1 MTILPLSLKIKLKI
15 MNKNS
20 HQTKTFLS
28 IILTK
33 PHFDKMLTWGFFIVP
48 YFLDRFLKVCTHNIT
63 YEPVHFLFI
72 GFFSSFSK
80 LNFLPP
86 AEIPS
91 YNFITA
97 LLFCFL
103 SVFIFFFINYI
114 FTYKHLFLRISFSLF
129 FSGLSS
135 FIVDFILE
143 GEIVNNLALILTQTY
158 FPFSLALFFFL
169 AGSSMFF
176 YFLTIDRKNIIQKDN
191 IRKTILLK
199 NKNQNHFIRSAF
211 YTFSLMYFIIAVLI
225 FVYFTISLS
234 NISPNNPANAL
245 LIKNFLLFL
254 ILAYLL
260 STAVLVTLS
269 ILYSHRIYGPVYGF
283 QRYMKSLSEN
293 TDNNIS
299 FKIRKNDHFQE
310 LEKTAEYIR
319 TRLMKK

>member
-1 MTILPLSLKIKLKI
+1 MSKSVHQIKAGLA
-15 MNKNS
+15 M
-20 HQTKTFLS
+20 
-28 IILTK
+28 ILTK
-33 PHFDKMLTWGFFIVP
+33 PHLDKIMTWGFFVGP
-48 YFLDRFLKVCTHNIT
+48 YFLDRFLKVFTHNIT
-63 YEPVHFLFI
+63 SEPVHFLFI

-80 LNFLPP
+80 LNLLPP
-86 AEIPS
+86 VEIPP

-97 LLFCFL
+97 LLFCCL

-143 GEIVNNLALILTQTY
+143 GEIVNNLALILTNTY
-158 FPFSLALFFFL
+158 FPFSLALFFLL

-176 YFLTIDRKNIIQKDN
+176 YFLAIDRKNIIQKDN

-225 FVYFTISLS
+225 FVYFTISIS

-245 LIKNFLLFL
+245 IIKNFLFVL

-260 STAVLVTLS
+260 ATAVLFTLS
-269 ILYSHRIYGPVYGF
+269 VLYSHRIYGPVYGF
-283 QRYMKSLSEN
+283 QRYMNSLSEN
-293 TDNNIS
+293 TNNNIS